1 MRRATLSVSL
11 VAALTGLVSAQQPPV
26 KTVTTGV
33 IVDVTVMDGKGNP
46 VLDVGADEFELSED
60 GVRQQIVSATL
71 VISAREHQRSRCR
84 CRTDAARADD
94 LLPAAYQPTNTKNDG
109 TFRKISVKV
118 KRSKVTVRA
127 RPGYVA
133 VTRSPGG
140 A

>member
-1 MRRATLSVSL
+1 MQRER
-11 VAALTGLVSAQQPPV
+11 
-26 KTVTTGV
+26 TTYY
-33 IVDVTVMDGKGNP
+33 
-46 VLDVGADEFELSED
+46 
-60 GVRQQIVSATL
+60 
-71 VISAREHQRSRCR
+71 
-84 CRTDAARADD
+84 
-94 LLPAAYQPTNTKNDG
+94 LLAYQPTNTKNDG